1 MFYFVRP
8 YSCLLYGHFLYPLLA
23 RGALRLPGVP
33 LPALRFDLRTRQPP
47 YIEMEDLQMT
57 LLNLRDV

>member
-23 RGALRLPGVP
+23 ILARGALRHPRVP
-33 LPALRFDLRTRQPP
+33 LPALRFDLF
-47 YIEMEDLQMT
+47 T
-57 LLNLRDV
+57 LNR